1 MVLSRATRV
10 LPILAVTLFMAG
22 CDLIGDVLEFG
33 FWAILII
40 IGLVVL
46 VIWLIAR
53 SLSGR
58 RRNPPPP
65 RT

>member
-1 MVLSRATRV
+1 MALSRISRV
-10 LPILAVTLFMAG
+10 LPILALTLMMAG
-22 CDLIGDVLEFG
+22 CELVGDVLEFG

-46 VIWLIAR
+46 VVWLIAR
-53 SLSGR
+53 SLGGR

-65 RT
+65 PM

>member
-1 MVLSRATRV
+1 MVLSRAARV
-10 LPILAVTLFMAG
+10 LPILALTLFMAG

-46 VIWLIAR
+46 VVWLIAR
-53 SLSGR
+53 SLGGR

-65 RT
+65 RP